1 MDNQIKQERGSEELS
16 AAIVENGYSELDCN
30 PHIYWTKL
38 FECQTLSKKE
48 INKIAETTAKE
59 QLIERNCDNCKRH
72 HTKYCPNS
80 SKCISLPNLPYFET
94 DVIRL
99 LEHDWNVHEKEI
111 DELKAENERIRQ
123 TSVTHET
130 FKAIMDE
137 KDKEIAVLNKAL
149 ELFFEYAD
157 HFIQS
162 KQAYKDGYR
171 SSQGYWKDKARKEL
185 EEVEK

>member
-38 FECQTLSKKE
+38 FECQTLSKEE

-59 QLIERNCDNCKRH
+59 KQIE
-72 HTKYCPNS
+72 
-80 SKCISLPNLPYFET
+80 ET
-94 DVIRL
+94 IGCVR
-99 LEHDWNVHEKEI
+99 EI
-111 DELKAENERIRQ
+111 MNENERIRQ

-130 FKAIMDE
+130 FKAFMDE

-185 EEVEK
+185 EEV

>member
-1 MDNQIKQERGSEELS
+1 M
-16 AAIVENGYSELDCN
+16 
-30 PHIYWTKL
+30 
-38 FECQTLSKKE
+38 
-48 INKIAETTAKE
+48 
-59 QLIERNCDNCKRH
+59 
-72 HTKYCPNS
+72 
-80 SKCISLPNLPYFET
+80 SLPDLPYFET

-99 LEHDWNVHEKEI
+99 LEHDWDMHEKKI
-111 DELKAENERIRQ
+111 YELREENERLTKELAIATVERIAELRKRQAENERIRQ

-185 EEVEK
+185 EEELK